1 MMRESKAAP
10 QDCQSDQMD
19 RTVGRDR
26 SGLNG
31 RTKPATANRSAIMP
45 CRRDRSSLSFSPDK
59 LPIAFS
65 RVHSDFCVLSNLFLQ
80 AKSFRRG
87 VL

>member
-10 QDCQSDQMD
+10 QDCPSGQMD

-45 CRRDRSSLSFSPDK
+45 PACAWSSLSFSPDK
-59 LPIAFS
+59 LPMAFS
-65 RVHSDFCVLSNLFLQ
+65 RVHSAPRCPE
-80 AKSFRRG
+80 
-87 VL
+87 